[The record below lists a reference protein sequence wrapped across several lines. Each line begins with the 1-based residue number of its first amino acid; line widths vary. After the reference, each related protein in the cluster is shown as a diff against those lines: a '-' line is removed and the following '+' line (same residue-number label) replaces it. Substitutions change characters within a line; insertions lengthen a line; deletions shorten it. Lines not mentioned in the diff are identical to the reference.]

1 MFGFGWRSTNHVVP
15 FQNRLLSAHLK
26 GVRKRTFKINDSA
39 RPEEND
45 IRRRFLS
52 DEGAVFTLL
61 FLFENVHGLLP
72 SPFAARQSF
81 LPEGYHHEGVLAH
94 RSLLVQT

>member
-15 FQNRLLSAHLK
+15 FQNSLLAAHK
-26 GVRKRTFKINDSA
+26 GVRKGALIDDYV

-61 FLFENVHGLLP
+61 FLFENGHGLLP
-72 SPFAARQSF
+72 SPFAAGQSF
-81 LPEGYHHEGVLAH
+81 LPEGYHLEGVLAH

>member
-15 FQNRLLSAHLK
+15 FQNSLLSAHLK
-26 GVRKRTFKINDSA
+26 GVRKGTLIDDSA

-52 DEGAVFTLL
+52 DEGAAFTLL
-61 FLFENVHGLLP
+61 FLFESGQGLL
-72 SPFAARQSF
+72 SWLLAARRSI
-81 LPEGYHHEGVLAH
+81 LPEEYHHEGVLAH
-94 RSLLVQT
+94 RSLQV